1 VVARLSI
8 QKIHLRAM
16 VREGSDDETLDVA
29 LGHIPG
35 TALPGQRGN
44 VGVAGHR
51 DTIFRHLAEV
61 GRDDQIQLQTPSKTY
76 VYQVDDMAIVKPEA
90 VSVLTGGRD
99 SRLTLVTCYPF
110 NYIGS
115 APKRYIVKA
124 HLVSHAQRYG
134 HNFGQS
140 AVSHRHCCS
149 MRRLLPLQLEE
160 RVGDLIHG
168 VLFVLPIG
176 RGVSQRSQRQVD
188 QFVDHRQFHVFH
200 RGGTGHLVIGDRHH
214 VDDSGLTVRIPV
226 DVAQGVGLQV
236 ARVGGIH
243 RELPVVK
250 VEALLPECQPRVEEL
265 RGGGGAAFRCTARGG
280 TRRDSGKRHDKEHQE
295 EKTGEPGEAGTKQH

>member
-1 VVARLSI
+1 MRLFFSSLLFFLAGAAIGVWGWSVVRQKLDQKHDEEVFDRQRTAAAAPATKPAPSQPATKATKETKAGRGDVVARLSI

-124 HLVSHAQRYG
+124 HLVSHAD
-134 HNFGQS
+134 S
-140 AVSHRHCCS
+140 ATDTTS
-149 MRRLLPLQLEE
+149 
-160 RVGDLIHG
+160 D
-168 VLFVLPIG
+168 
-176 RGVSQRSQRQVD
+176 SQR
-188 QFVDHRQFHVFH
+188 
-200 RGGTGHLVIGDRHH
+200 
-214 VDDSGLTVRIPV
+214 
-226 DVAQGVGLQV
+226 
-236 ARVGGIH
+236 
-243 RELPVVK
+243 
-250 VEALLPECQPRVEEL
+250 
-265 RGGGGAAFRCTARGG
+265 
-280 TRRDSGKRHDKEHQE
+280 
-295 EKTGEPGEAGTKQH
+295 